1 MHVTFYI
8 AHSARAVEPE
18 IKYIIGLFG
27 ICKNLTVLFSDALTD
42 GVVGIGTD
50 DNSVIKI
57 SNAFINQTLS
67 HTLLNSNC
75 HFETQYQIPDWLGTA
90 FYMVT
95 SRQEY
100 DIQNYDSLG
109 RFPYTS
115 SYQARFN
122 NAEENIVQ
130 RCFDELATLL
140 GIRKNDFKSSF
151 YLSHDIDTVNGA
163 VLEDGLYALKKGRI
177 DVMLKLILNTIIQR
191 PDWLNIDQILKLESE
206 YDVKSTFF
214 WIVNK
219 GRLNKR
225 ERNSDYNFHSAAI
238 QKSFAQVKKAGSENG
253 LHKSISS
260 NTFETE
266 LKKLNQPVAANRYH
280 YLKYSLPDGYDAV
293 ENAGLQ
299 LDASLGFAE
308 TIGFRNSY
316 GLPFQP
322 YNFSQRRA
330 YRFLEVPLHVM
341 DATFFTYDRS
351 DHQSSASRIFSF
363 IEKNKM
369 NCVLS
374 VLWHNN
380 YFSNYKYGGYLDL
393 YKQILLYIHDNA
405 LETTTTA
412 DLVRKYTIS

>member
-1 MHVTFYI
+1 MHVTFHI

-27 ICKNLTVLFSDALTD
+27 ICKNLTVLFSDTLTD

-50 DNSVIKI
+50 GSSVIKI
-57 SNAFINQTLS
+57 SDAFINQTLS

-75 HFETQYQIPDWLGTA
+75 HFETQNQIPDWLGTA

-100 DIQNYDSLG
+100 DTKSYDALG
-109 RFPYTS
+109 RFPYS
-115 SYQARFN
+115 NSYQARFN
-122 NAEENIVQ
+122 NAGENLVQ
-130 RCFDELATLL
+130 HCFDELATLL
-140 GIRKNDFKSSF
+140 GIEEHSVKSSF
-151 YLSHDIDTVNGA
+151 YLSHDIDTVHGA
-163 VLEDGLYALKKGRI
+163 VLEDGLYTLKKGRL
-177 DVMLKLILNTIIQR
+177 DAMLKLIFNAALQR

-225 ERNSDYNFHSAAI
+225 ERNSDYSFHSAAI
-238 QKSFAQVKKAGSENG
+238 QKALVQVRNAGSENG
-253 LHKSISS
+253 IHKSISS
-260 NTFETE
+260 DTFETE
-266 LKKLNQPVAANRYH
+266 LKKLTHPVAANRYH

-293 ENAGLQ
+293 ENAELQ

-330 YRFLEVPLHVM
+330 YRFLEVPLHIM
-341 DATFFTYDRS
+341 DATFFTYNRS
-351 DHQSSASRIFSF
+351 DHQSAAASIFSF

-393 YKQILLYIHDNA
+393 YKKILLYIRDNA
-405 LETTTTA
+405 FETTTTA
-412 DLVRKYTIS
+412 DLVGKYTIR